1 MNNYIED
8 VIYWELG
15 NFIQFYNFFLEEE
28 ENPGKIL
35 NDE

>member
-15 NFIQFYNFFLEEE
+15 NFVQFYFFLDKK
-28 ENPGKIL
+28 KIL
-35 NDE
+35 AKF

>member
-15 NFIQFYNFFLEEE
+15 NFVQFYNFFLDKK
-28 ENPGKIL
+28 KIL
-35 NDE
+35 AKF